1 MERFGSKSSI
11 FETSSKRKRFYKK
24 SKKSFS
30 INLKKIMDEKT
41 KLSRKKRQKISAKDF
56 TPIKVIGKGAFGEVR
71 LCKNA
76 KNEYVAIKKLKID
89 DMIQKNQIKHI
100 LAEREVLLKAN
111 NDWVVNLHYCFKDR
125 KYLYLGKIKV
135 KSNKS
140 NGISS
145 WR

>member
-1 MERFGSKSSI
+1 
-11 FETSSKRKRFYKK
+11 
-24 SKKSFS
+24 
-30 INLKKIMDEKT
+30 MDEKT

-125 KYLYLGKIKV
+125 KYLYLGKTKIKF
-135 KSNKS
+135 NKS
-140 NGISS
+140 DGISS